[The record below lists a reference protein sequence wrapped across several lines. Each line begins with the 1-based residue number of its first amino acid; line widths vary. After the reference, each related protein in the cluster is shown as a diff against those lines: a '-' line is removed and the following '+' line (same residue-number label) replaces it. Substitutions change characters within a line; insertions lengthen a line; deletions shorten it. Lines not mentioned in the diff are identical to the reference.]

1 VSKISEL
8 SDGGSLVSSD
18 YLIAVR
24 SGGNVK
30 VRMDQINVDQV
41 DLGDNEFIRLGNS
54 QDLTMVH
61 TSTQSIINQAG
72 IGDLL
77 LQKAGA
83 TKLTINATGIDVTG
97 SVTTTGDL
105 GIGGAPLANNQLLL
119 TDAGTYSQF
128 HMQNSTS
135 GSGASDGFRIL
146 MDGVNTTITNH
157 ETGYMAFET
166 QDTQRMR
173 IDASGLVGIGSSTMS
188 SYNTN
193 FNDLVIDGGTNTGV
207 TIVSDTAGDG
217 TLAFADG
224 TTGNE
229 AYRGYIQY
237 THAGDD
243 LKFGAGGAEAMRI
256 SGAEVYVGH
265 TGATAPWAMTGSA
278 FGINLMGSGGF
289 IGAAR
294 SGAEPLLLNRTSS
307 DGAIINLRKDGATVG
322 SIGNI
327 EDLLYIAADDTTDC
341 GIRFDGDNQ
350 EISPCTATGAYS
362 DGNIDLGDGSAR
374 FKDLH
379 LSGVSYNG
387 DGSAA
392 APSISFG
399 ADTNTGFYRV
409 GSDQIGFVTAG
420 TIKAKLDAS
429 GNLLVGTTTTAAGNE
444 GMVYF
449 NGSSLRVTRD
459 SDEPLNLDRLTS
471 DGDIAVFKKD
481 GASVGSI
488 GTINGSLYISS
499 TYSTDSGLR
508 FSASIVHPCTTTGAP
523 RDNAIDL
530 GYSAG
535 RFVDIYATNGTIQT
549 SDRNEKQDIE
559 ALSDAEQRVA
569 VAAKGLL
576 RKFRW
581 KSSVAEKGD
590 EARTH
595 FGIIAQDLQA
605 AFAAE
610 GLDAGDYAMFINST
624 WTDEETGEERSRM
637 GVRYSEL
644 LAFIIAAI

>member
-1 VSKISEL
+1 MSKISEL